1 MHATEEEAREE
12 TMRMLNLYADFMEN
26 VLAMPVVRG
35 RKTDK
40 EKFNGAEETYTVEC
54 MMHDREG
61 PPGGH
66 QPLLR

>member
-12 TMRMLNLYADFMEN
+12 TMRMLNIYADFMEN

-40 EKFNGAEETYTVEC
+40 EKFNGAEETYTC
-54 MMHDREG
+54 LLYTS
-61 PPGGH
+61 PPGAR
-66 QPLLR
+66 PVSAAA